1 MKVVLVST
9 YELGRQPFGLAS
21 PAAWLEREGT
31 TVTCLDLAV
40 QSLEA
45 ETITAADLV
54 AFYVPMHTA
63 TRLAVEVFRKVRA
76 LNPGAH
82 YCFYGLYAPMN
93 DHFLRKLGA
102 HSIIGGEF
110 EAPLVALVRR
120 LSEGGETHAH
130 ETVVS
135 LDRQKFMIPDRS
147 GLPPL
152 EEYAHLHVGPG
163 DIRKV
168 GYTEAT
174 RGCKHLCSHCP
185 VVPVYGG
192 KFRVVSRD
200 VVLEDVAPQVKV
212 GARHITFG
220 DPDFLNAPRHAVEVT
235 KSMHERWPALTYD
248 VTIKI
253 EHLLKHAGL
262 VPHLKRT
269 GCLFVTSAVESVD
282 DRVLAIFDKHH
293 SKEDFRRAASLCK
306 DVGLTLN
313 PTFVAFTPWI
323 SLEGYVDLLSA
334 IWDLDLVAN
343 VSPVQY
349 GIRLLIPEGSRLL
362 ELEEVQDIVGN
373 FDEASL
379 CWTWA
384 HEDPRVDRLQQR
396 VMDFVAISDAGRH
409 EIFEQVW
416 ALAGGALEQGPARLS
431 AARRGEGSSGPQNG
445 VYRSQEGVQER
456 ATIPYLTEPWY
467 C

>member
-21 PAAWLEREGT
+21 PAAWLERAGT

-45 ETITAADLV
+45 DTITAADLI

-63 TRLAVEVFRKVRA
+63 TRLAVQVFRKVRA
-76 LNPGAH
+76 INLGAH

-93 DHFLRKLGA
+93 ERFLRKLGA

-110 EAPLVALVRR
+110 EAPLVALVKR
-120 LSEGGETHAH
+120 LSEGGETLAH

-135 LDRQKFMIPDRS
+135 LDRQKFVTPDRS

-152 EEYAHLHVGPG
+152 EEYAHLHAGPG

-200 VVLEDVAPQVKV
+200 VVLEDVAQQVKA

-235 KSMHERWPALTYD
+235 KPLHGRWPALTYD

-262 VPHLKRT
+262 VPQLKET

-282 DRVLAIFDKHH
+282 DRVLAIFDKRH
-293 SKEDFRRAASLCK
+293 SKEDFGRAASLCK

-362 ELEEVQDIVGN
+362 ELEEVQDIVGD
-373 FDEASL
+373 FDEAAL

-396 VMDFVAISDAGRH
+396 VMDFVANSDAGRH

-416 ALAGGALEQGPARLS
+416 ALAGGLEQDPARLGV
-431 AARRGEGSSGPQNG
+431 ARRGAGSAGSQNS

>member
-1 MKVVLVST
+1 MKAVLIST

-21 PAAWLEREGT
+21 PAAWLERSGAQ
-31 TVTCLDLAV
+31 VTCFDLAV
-40 QSLEA
+40 ETLEEEA
-45 ETITAADLV
+45 VAVADVV

-63 TRLAVEVFRKVRA
+63 TRLAIEAFKRIRA
-76 LNPGAH
+76 LNPDAH

-93 DHFLRKLGA
+93 EQFLRKLGA
-102 HSIIGGEF
+102 QSIIGGEF
-110 EAPLVALVRR
+110 EAPLVALVDR
-120 LSEGGETHAH
+120 LAQGGEGRAKS
-130 ETVVS
+130 VVS
-135 LDRQKFMIPDRS
+135 LDRQKFLVPNRR

-152 EEYAHLHVGPG
+152 EEYAHLHAGPD

-185 VVPVYGG
+185 VVPIYGG
-192 KFRVVSRD
+192 KFRVVSKD
-200 VVLEDVAPQVKV
+200 VVLEDVAQQVRA
-212 GARHITFG
+212 GAQHITFG
-220 DPDFLNAPRHAVEVT
+220 DPDFFNAPRHAEAVT
-235 KSMHERWPALTYD
+235 KSVHERWPELTYD

-253 EHLLKHAGL
+253 EHLLKQAHL
-262 VPHLKRT
+262 VPPLKET

-282 DRVLAIFDKHH
+282 DRILAIFDKHH
-293 SKEDFRRAASLCK
+293 TKGDFRRAASLCK
-306 DVGLTLN
+306 AAELTLN
-313 PTFVAFTPWI
+313 PTFVAFTPWTP
-323 SLEGYVDLLSA
+323 LEGYIDLMSA
-334 IWDLDLVAN
+334 IGDLDLVEN

-362 ELEEVQDIVGN
+362 ELDEVRSIVGD
-373 FDEASL
+373 FDEGAL

-384 HEDPRVDRLQQR
+384 HEDPRVDRLQR
-396 VMDFVAISDAGRH
+396 EVMALVADSDAGRH

-416 ALAGGALEQGPARLS
+416 ALASEALGRTPARLGAEQRRTGTAGQPDTS
-431 AARRGEGSSGPQNG
+431 AHQSHET
-445 VYRSQEGVQER
+445 RSR

>member
-1 MKVVLVST
+1 MKVALVST

-21 PAAWLEREGT
+21 PAAWLEREGAA
-31 TVTCLDLAV
+31 VTCLDLAV

-45 ETITAADLV
+45 EPIAAADVV

-63 TRLAVEVFRKVRA
+63 TRLAVAAFRKVRA

-93 DHFLRKLGA
+93 EHFLRKLGA

-110 EAPLVALVRR
+110 EAPLVALVKRI
-120 LSEGGETHAH
+120 SDGGDTHAH

-135 LDRQKFMIPDRS
+135 LDRQKFVVPDRS
-147 GLPPL
+147 SLPPL
-152 EEYAHLHVGPG
+152 EEYAHLHVGPD

-200 VVLEDVAPQVKV
+200 VVLEDVAQQVNA

-220 DPDFLNAPRHAVEVT
+220 DPDFFNAPRHAVEVT
-235 KSMHERWPALTYD
+235 KAMHERWPALTYD
-248 VTIKI
+248 ATIKI
-253 EHLLKHAGL
+253 EHLLKRPGL
-262 VPHLKRT
+262 VPQLKET

-282 DRVLAIFDKHH
+282 DRILAIFDKHH
-293 SKEDFRRAASLCK
+293 SKEDFGRAASLCE
-306 DVGLTLN
+306 DAGLTLN
-313 PTFVAFTPWI
+313 PTFVAFTPWT

-349 GIRLLIPEGSRLL
+349 GIRLLIPQGSRLL
-362 ELEEVQDIVGN
+362 ELEEAHDIVGD
-373 FDEASL
+373 FDEAAL

-384 HEDPRVDRLQQR
+384 HDDPMVDRLQRR
-396 VMDFVAISDAGRH
+396 VMDLVANSDAGRH

-416 ALAGGALEQGPARLS
+416 ALAGEALERVPARRS
-431 AARRGEGSSGPQNG
+431 VARRGSDSSGAQNG